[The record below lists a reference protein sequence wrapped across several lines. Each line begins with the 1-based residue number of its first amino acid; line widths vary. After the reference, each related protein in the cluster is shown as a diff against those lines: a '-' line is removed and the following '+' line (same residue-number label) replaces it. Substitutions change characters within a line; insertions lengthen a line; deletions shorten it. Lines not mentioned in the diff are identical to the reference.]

1 MTRIGPTRQTGDRSP
16 ARHLGS
22 THAGRGFPH
31 SEISGSKFVRNSPEL
46 IAAYHVLHRLSVP
59 RHPPNALKTL
69 DRSHHQCSP
78 PAAPQE
84 TAGDHTTDKT
94 ILLRIHPMP
103 ARCTPR
109 DPAPSP
115 PRRDG
120 RNPAH
125 NRMNVLFT
133 MSNNPQPEHDR
144 ANARAATPPQ
154 NPNRTDGHAAR
165 PAGKPEWWSQTGSNR
180 RPHACKARAL
190 PAELW
195 PQRRRA
201 SPKDRP
207 GKESARLANGG
218 PGKT

>member
-1 MTRIGPTRQTGDRSP
+1 VTRIGPTRQTGDRSP
-16 ARHLGS
+16 AHHLGS

-144 ANARAATPPQ
+144 ATPAPRHRRRTQ
-154 NPNRTDGHAAR
+154 IGQTTPRRTQPANPNGRQTRMVEPDGIEPTTSCLQSTR
-165 PAGKPEWWSQTGSNR
+165 
-180 RPHACKARAL
+180 
-190 PAELW
+190 
-195 PQRRRA
+195 
-201 SPKDRP
+201 SP
-207 GKESARLANGG
+207 S
-218 PGKT
+218 

>member
-1 MTRIGPTRQTGDRSP
+1 LAQHGKP
-16 ARHLGS
+16 AIARPPAILDQHMPEG
-22 THAGRGFPH
+22 GFP
-31 SEISGSKFVRNSPEL
+31 IRKSPDQSSFATPRSLSQRTTSFIASQCQGIHRMPLRRL
-46 IAAYHVLHRLSVP
+46 IALIINAL
-59 RHPPNALKTL
+59 HPP
-69 DRSHHQCSP
+69 P
-78 PAAPQE
+78 PKG

-144 ANARAATPPQ
+144 ATPAPRHRRRTQ
-154 NPNRTDGHAAR
+154 IGQTTPRRTQPANPNGRQTRMVEPDGIEPTTSCLQSTR
-165 PAGKPEWWSQTGSNR
+165 
-180 RPHACKARAL
+180 
-190 PAELW
+190 
-195 PQRRRA
+195 
-201 SPKDRP
+201 SP
-207 GKESARLANGG
+207 S
-218 PGKT
+218 